1 MSGFTAQAGEPAV
14 VYWSPWITALGF
26 LPWLLIVV
34 LLCAQKSNWHPAAW
48 TVWLPLVLSVGLA
61 WLLLEGMSR
70 VSGGGAGE
78 LYGLFRGMFLGS
90 AGILLLP
97 GLCACR
103 VRGGRLTGMIVV
115 MVAFVGMSVYASVGA
130 DMTRASLLWL
140 MVVMP
145 AGVAALSLRLALRA
159 CRMAWRPERLWGHL
173 GGWSVGLWLVC
184 MVFVALSQLPHM
196 PLQAMLI
203 LPVTGLMVGGV
214 MFGTL
219 VPVLLLATRVP
230 LYRERLAALAG
241 LEAPPPM
248 PAPPVAPVDG
258 GAGVVGVAGVESAAP
273 VAPAPPVDPPS
284 DAPLPGAS

>member
-1 MSGFTAQAGEPAV
+1 
-14 VYWSPWITALGF
+14 
-26 LPWLLIVV
+26 
-34 LLCAQKSNWHPAAW
+34 
-48 TVWLPLVLSVGLA
+48 
-61 WLLLEGMSR
+61 
-70 VSGGGAGE
+70 
-78 LYGLFRGMFLGS
+78 
-90 AGILLLP
+90 
-97 GLCACR
+97 
-103 VRGGRLTGMIVV
+103 
-115 MVAFVGMSVYASVGA
+115 
-130 DMTRASLLWL
+130 
-140 MVVMP
+140 
-145 AGVAALSLRLALRA
+145 
-159 CRMAWRPERLWGHL
+159 MAWRPERLWGHL